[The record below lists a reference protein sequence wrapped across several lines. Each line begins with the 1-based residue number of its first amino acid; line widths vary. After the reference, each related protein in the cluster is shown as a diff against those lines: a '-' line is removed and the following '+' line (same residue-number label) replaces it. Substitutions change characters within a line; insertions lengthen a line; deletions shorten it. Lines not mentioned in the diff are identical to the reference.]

1 MANSILDVQIS
12 YDAGNRTPI
21 VTGASG
27 SVNSGSKRLSFYN
40 IAKLIWGLMTGI
52 RYKQGSSY
60 LQYQTSLVAASATA
74 TPAAVQ
80 SGDTLTIAGTAL
92 TAAQRRATATVT
104 CATAIAGNTITVNGV
119 LFTGTAGAVTPGEA
133 TFSIDTGNTATA
145 TSIAAQVNAYA
156 SPKLSGVLAA
166 RSSAAVVT
174 FYAIAQGTAGNS
186 LTLATSDNVTLAA
199 SGATLANGAAIAN
212 NTFDFAGTNA
222 TTGAAIAA
230 AILASTTAAVQST
243 TAVADATTGVVTVTA
258 KVAGVAGNAVTFTS
272 SNGTRLAVTGSGFLA
287 SGAADAPVRLSL

>member
-1 MANSILDVQIS
+1 MANTVIGLQMSFDSGNKTPVV
-12 YDAGNRTPI
+12 AG
-21 VTGASG
+21 S
-27 SVNSGSKRLSFYN
+27 NSGVMRLSFYN
-40 IAKLIWGLMTGI
+40 IGRFILGMLIGTK
-52 RYKQGSSY
+52 YKQGSSY

-133 TFSIDTGNTATA
+133 TFSIDTGDTATA

-174 FYAIAQGTAGNS
+174 FYAIAQGTAGNA
-186 LTLATSDNVTLAA
+186 LTLATSDNGTLAK
-199 SGATLANGAAIAN
+199 SGATFANGAALAN

-230 AILASTTAAVQST
+230 AIAASTTAAIQTV
-243 TAVADATTGVVTVTA
+243 TASADATTGVVTVTN
-258 KVAGVAGNAVTFTS
+258 KVAGVAGNATTFVS

-287 SGAADAPVRLSL
+287 GGSASDPVRLTL